1 MPFDTEPEMTPMT
14 INIICGAFNLKET
27 GATPKAIRSWL
38 IGRTT
43 YLERNRIMD
52 AIADT

>member
-1 MPFDTEPEMTPMT
+1 MPFDMTPTNSMT
-14 INIICGAFNLKET
+14 LELMRHAITLQLK

-43 YLERNRIMD
+43 YLERNHIMD
-52 AIADT
+52 AIVYS

>member
-1 MPFDTEPEMTPMT
+1 MPFDAEPEMSPMA
-14 INIICGAFNLKET
+14 INIICGAFSLKEN

-43 YLERNRIMD
+43 YLERNSIMD
-52 AIADT
+52 AIAYT

>member
-1 MPFDTEPEMTPMT
+1 MPFDFPTKECPMT
-14 INIICGAFNLKET
+14 INIIRGALNLKEK

-43 YLERNRIMD
+43 FQERNQIMD
-52 AIADT
+52 SFVHN